1 MLTNNSEAH
10 FAATPV
16 YLDMPRST
24 FDMPFDHK
32 MTFNVGEVVP
42 IGVFEH
48 LPGDTF
54 QMTIS
59 GVIRLQTL
67 IKPPFDDLYVD
78 IMGFD
83 VSERLNWNHW
93 KEFCGENTS
102 SAWIP
107 AVEYTKPQTSAPT
120 GGWQKG
126 TLADHMG
133 IPIGVDGFSV
143 DSSYFRGYAL
153 IINDW
158 WRSEVLQDPAV
169 INVGDS
175 TTVGSNG
182 SNYITDLEKGGK
194 PFIAGRL
201 FDLFSSC
208 TPSPQKGPDVM
219 LPIGTDNAWPVVTGP
234 ERIPIS
240 SIPKTSGGYTY
251 PVMLDYA
258 SFDRTPTNV
267 LKWNSPQDGS
277 SFYSGLSMTN
287 GNASYV
293 DNKKLTGSGSSNNP
307 VPIAQS
313 GGVLNFSNLYAVS
326 PGGIAGATINEL
338 RLAFQ
343 IQKFFERQAIAGSRY
358 TEVVRSMFGVTS
370 PDARLQ
376 RPEYLGGFRRR
387 LNISQVIQ
395 QSSTDSTSPQ
405 GNLAAI
411 SHTTFN
417 DNVFRK
423 SFTEHGLVYILACVR
438 YKNSYQQGLSRK
450 FSRKTKFDYYWPLM
464 ANIGNQP
471 VKVKEIYLTGT
482 STDDEVFGYNECW
495 YDYRFSPNLISGELR
510 STYAQSLDSWHF
522 ADYYTSQP
530 YLSDTW
536 LQTDKGNVDRAL
548 AVTSAVSDQLLGDF
562 SVHIRATRPMPVY
575 SIPGLID
582 HH

>member
-1 MLTNNSEAH
+1 MPNNSETH

-32 MTFNVGEVVP
+32 MTFNVGEVVVL
-42 IGVFEH
+42 GVFEA

-54 QMTIS
+54 QMNIA
-59 GVIRLQTL
+59 GVLRLQTL
-67 IKPPFDDLYVD
+67 IRPPFDDLY
-78 IMGFD
+78 FD
-83 VSERLNWNHW
+83 CLVFGVPRRLTWNHT
-93 KEFCGENTS
+93 KEFFGENTA

-107 AVEYTKPQTSAPT
+107 SVEYTIPQTSAPS
-120 GGWQKG
+120 GGWTKG
-126 TLADHMG
+126 TIADHMG
-133 IPIGVDGFSV
+133 IPIGVDDFSV
-143 DSSYFRGYAL
+143 DSCYFRGYAL

-158 WRSEVLQDPAV
+158 FRSEVLQDPAV

-175 TTVGSNG
+175 TTTGSNG
-182 SNYITDLEKGGK
+182 SNYVTDLEKGGK
-194 PFIAGRL
+194 PFVAGRL

-219 LPIGTDNAWPVVTGP
+219 LPIGSENAWPVVP
-234 ERIPIS
+234 MKDRIDPKLF
-240 SIPKTSGGYTY
+240 PKTSGGSIYETSIAYT
-251 PVMLDYA
+251 
-258 SFDRTPTNV
+258 
-267 LKWNSPQDGS
+267 
-277 SFYSGLSMTN
+277 
-287 GNASYV
+287 
-293 DNKKLTGSGSSNNP
+293 SGSSAWKNMTNANNYP
-307 VPIAQS
+307 LDFLQPNQS
-313 GGVLNFSNLYAVS
+313 AYVTLLQSSSTTPNPRVLPETGSVNRYAFSNLYAVS

-358 TEVVRSMFGVTS
+358 TEVIRSMFGVTS

-395 QSSTDSTSPQ
+395 SSSTDSTSPQ

-411 SHTTFN
+411 SHTTMN
-417 DNVFRK
+417 EIGCRK
-423 SFTEHGLVYILACVR
+423 SFSEHTLVYVLGVVR
-438 YKNSYQQGLSRK
+438 YKNSYQQGLDKK
-450 FSRKTKFDYYWPLM
+450 FSRTTKFDFYWPLF

-471 VKVKEIYLTGT
+471 VKNKEIYLTGT
-482 STDDEVFGYNECW
+482 STDDEVFGYNEAY
-495 YDYRFSPNLISGELR
+495 YDYRYTPNLISGELR

-522 ADYYTSQP
+522 GDYYTSQP
-530 YLSDTW
+530 YLSDSW

-548 AVTSAVSDQLLGDF
+548 AVTSSVSDQLIGDF
-562 SVHIRATRPMPVY
+562 SMLIRATRPMPVY
-575 SIPGLID
+575 SVPGLID

>member
-1 MLTNNSEAH
+1 MNNTEAH

-32 MTFNVGEVVP
+32 LTFNVGEVVP

-54 QMTIS
+54 QMTLS
-59 GVIRLQTL
+59 GVVRLQTL
-67 IKPPFDDLYVD
+67 INPPFDDLYLD
-78 IMGFD
+78 IQAYD
-83 VSERLNWNHW
+83 VSERLTWSHW

-107 AVEYTKPQTSAPT
+107 AIEYTKPQTTAPT
-120 GGWQKG
+120 GGWTKG

-143 DSSYFRGYAL
+143 DSAYFRGYAL
-153 IINDW
+153 IVNDW
-158 WRSEVLQDPAV
+158 FRSEVLQDPAV

-175 TTVGSNG
+175 TTSGSNG

-194 PFIAGRL
+194 PFIAARL

-208 TPSPQKGPDVM
+208 TPTPQKGPDVM
-219 LPIGTDNAWPVVTGP
+219 LPIGTDNAWPVVAGAQ
-234 ERIPIS
+234 RIPIS
-240 SIPKTSGGYTY
+240 AVPKNSNGYAY
-251 PVMLDYA
+251 PTMIDDITKA
-258 SFDRTPTNV
+258 GSPAV
-267 LKWNSPQDGS
+267 LGFHGYQGAN
-277 SFYSGLSMTN
+277 
-287 GNASYV
+287 
-293 DNKKLTGSGSSNNP
+293 TGSKASQMIVNSQTVKLNSSTDLSGDLVNIP
-307 VPIAQS
+307 QS
-313 GGVLNFSNLYAVS
+313 ASNGFSAFSNLYAVS

-395 QSSTDSTSPQ
+395 SSATDSVSPQ

-411 SHTTFN
+411 SHTTMN
-417 DNVFRK
+417 DTLFRK
-423 SFTEHGLVYILACVR
+423 SFTEHGLVYVLAVVR

-450 FSRKTKFDYYWPLM
+450 FSRQTKFDYYWPLM

-482 STDDEVFGYNECW
+482 STDDEVFGYNEAW
-495 YDYRFSPNLISGELR
+495 FDYRYSPNLVSGELR

-530 YLSDTW
+530 YLSSSW
-536 LQTDKGNVDRAL
+536 LQMDKGNVDRAL
-548 AVTSAVSDQLLGDF
+548 AVTSSVADQLFGDF
-562 SVHIRATRPMPVY
+562 SMFIRATRPMPVY